1 MQLGLAHNERNS
13 IEDTKRVVEQLRK
26 NGTVDNLH
34 SQVCMLVLLLLL
46 LLLSQGCC
54 NPSACYVI
62 VSVRLTSLR
71 IYYAGSEGII

>member
-34 SQVCMLVLLLLL
+34 SQVGMLVLLLLS
-46 LLLSQGCC
+46 LSQGCC

-62 VSVRLTSLR
+62 VSMILASLR
-71 IYYAGSEGII
+71 SYYAGSEGLV